1 MLFAVAR
8 LKNIL
13 RKLSV
18 RQKEFLKQISEPVQT
33 TIEVQAGPPGPL
45 TQKLIERNMFSL
57 RILIC

>member
-1 MLFAVAR
+1 MDPYDMLFAVAR

-45 TQKLIERNMFSL
+45 TKK
-57 RILIC
+57 